1 MPLWTRL
8 VGWLFGI
15 DLNRIVDAVT
25 ATLSARIKAQ
35 ADTANIS
42 TQADLQMQLRRWDAQ
57 VEAWRLQ
64 QQLLIAEH
72 GWWVTRWQRPVLFY
86 GFCFHIFCVLTASAF
101 PGLGWTV
108 MALPPPLDWL
118 QAAVLGSYFVLRS
131 LEKGKQGELLEKVKG
146 K

>member
-8 VGWLFGI
+8 AGWLFGI

-25 ATLSARIKAQ
+25 ETLSARIKAK

-42 TQADLQMQLRRWDAQ
+42 TQAELQMQLRQWDAQ

-72 GWWVTRWQRPVLFY
+72 GWWVTRWQRPSLFY
-86 GFCFHIFCVLTASAF
+86 AFCLHIVCVVMASAF

-108 MALPPPLDWL
+108 MALPNPLDWL
-118 QAAVLGSYFVLRS
+118 
-131 LEKGKQGELLEKVKG
+131 
-146 K
+146 